1 MRLEV
6 RSVKANAYDS
16 AYASALA
23 EHAVH
28 GAMAGL
34 TCVSVAPP
42 LKEVLLKCS
51 SYKLYIVLLYLLEHI
66 YISH

>member
-1 MRLEV
+1 LEKSTPQV

-34 TCVSVAPP
+34 TCVSVAR
-42 LKEVLLKCS
+42 
-51 SYKLYIVLLYLLEHI
+51 KLSGDSQWG
-66 YISH
+66 ISTGSDS